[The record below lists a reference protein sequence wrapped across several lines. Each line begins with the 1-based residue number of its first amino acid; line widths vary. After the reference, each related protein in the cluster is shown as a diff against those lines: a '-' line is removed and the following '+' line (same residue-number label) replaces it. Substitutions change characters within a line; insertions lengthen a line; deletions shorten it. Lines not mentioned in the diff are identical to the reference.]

1 MSNYHVLI
9 KEKDS
14 DSWICLFKDLSEP
27 ELFAKFVL
35 PYKKGV
41 RLLVSG
47 SVIETRSLKSI
58 RVISTRFSHKAELQ
72 KLQERSRKEIDDFNT
87 GSPIVLISPGDG
99 YQDSEIKD
107 CGDDVTDQFLTSAA
121 GEVQETSSVKKLVGS
136 SMFSQTVVAVIGTVV
151 GGLILALLTL

>member
-87 GSPIVLISPGDG
+87 GSPIVLISPGYG

-151 GGLILALLTL
+151 GGIILALLTS

>member
-58 RVISTRFSHKAELQ
+58 RVISTR
-72 KLQERSRKEIDDFNT
+72 
-87 GSPIVLISPGDG
+87 
-99 YQDSEIKD
+99 
-107 CGDDVTDQFLTSAA
+107 
-121 GEVQETSSVKKLVGS
+121 
-136 SMFSQTVVAVIGTVV
+136 
-151 GGLILALLTL
+151 